1 MAADASPARS
11 PSWRTL
17 IVGDVLVL
25 SAIAVLGFATHR
37 ELQAVGSARF
47 LATLL
52 PLVGAWLVT
61 AGGLGALDP
70 ARAIDPRQLWRPA
83 VAVLVA
89 TPIAAVL
96 RSAWLGTPPV
106 LIFLFVIGAVS
117 LLGIG
122 AWRLAFCLRPRP
134 TPP

>member
-1 MAADASPARS
+1 MLVLGDA
-11 PSWRTL
+11 
-17 IVGDVLVL
+17 LVL

-37 ELQAVGSARF
+37 ELPAVASVRF
-47 LATLL
+47 LAMVL

-61 AGGLGALDP
+61 AAGVGALEP
-70 ARAIDPRQLWRPA
+70 ERAVDPRQLWRPA
-83 VAVLVA
+83 LAVLVA

-96 RSAWLGTPPV
+96 RSLWLGTPP
-106 LIFLFVIGAVS
+106 LPIFVFVIGAVS

-122 AWRLAFCLRPRP
+122 AWRIAFCLRHRP

>member
-1 MAADASPARS
+1 
-11 PSWRTL
+11 
-17 IVGDVLVL
+17 L

-89 TPIAAVL
+89 TPIAAVKTPML
-96 RSAWLGTPPV
+96 FALGF
-106 LIFLFVIGAVS
+106 IFLFVIGAVS